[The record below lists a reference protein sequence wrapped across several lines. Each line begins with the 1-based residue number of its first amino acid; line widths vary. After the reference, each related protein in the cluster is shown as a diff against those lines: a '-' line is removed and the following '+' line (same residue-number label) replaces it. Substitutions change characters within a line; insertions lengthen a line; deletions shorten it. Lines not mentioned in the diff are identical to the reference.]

1 VLSSGIVLAWPH
13 GADLKLRTGAALAA
27 ATALASAPAF
37 PFEATA
43 ELSTGGAQSTEDN
56 VLTLIPLVL

>member
-27 ATALASAPAF
+27 ASAF

-43 ELSTGGAQSTEDN
+43 ELSTGDAQSTEDS
-56 VLTLIPLVL
+56 VLALIPLVL